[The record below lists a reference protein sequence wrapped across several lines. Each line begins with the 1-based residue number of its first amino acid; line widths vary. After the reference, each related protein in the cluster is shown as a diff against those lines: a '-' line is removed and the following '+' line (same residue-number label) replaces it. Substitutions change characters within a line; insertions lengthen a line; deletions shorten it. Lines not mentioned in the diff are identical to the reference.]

1 MCRKR
6 VACKLI
12 YEPFPGSSGGGVRVK
27 HSSHA
32 ISLHPMTISVSMST
46 YRFRLRGRVNFGLI
60 TVHGRWKDF
69 FQGEPK
75 VVRFAFYRSKLKK
88 TISFAEI
95 FNLAPPAPLP
105 TPMYSNETKIHPAS
119 KTEARSGHG
128 Y

>member
-1 MCRKR
+1 

-60 TVHGRWKDF
+60 TVHGRWNEGQGGQAENFSRRDF
-69 FQGEPK
+69 FSISRG
-75 VVRFAFYRSKLKK
+75 KK
-88 TISFAEI
+88 QISPL
-95 FNLAPPAPLP
+95 LAPPGKNPSNAHV
-105 TPMYSNETKIHPAS
+105 TVSQCIAQYSLLSDIHQHPWTSVA
-119 KTEARSGHG
+119 H
-128 Y
+128 